1 MVPTADNLNN
11 NELTIRHLTDGFSY
25 IVFDNNCNTFV
36 PADVFQE
43 KDKRKYLDLLGLT
56 EKDSVVCADFI
67 ELADAYNVY
76 AISKKDFEAAK
87 NLPEKLEIRHSS
99 TVLVEDLVKD
109 NLERTDDSRVY
120 LNVKNQIFEMIVLK
134 GAKLLFDNHF
144 RFKTKEDFLY
154 FLLFSVEQ
162 LHLDAGS
169 VPVYFLGMIEE
180 KSAITEIVSRYFR
193 DIRFM
198 SKDYLNKPTTC
209 E

>member
-1 MVPTADNLNN
+1 MVPPTDNLNN

-25 IVFDNNCNTFV
+25 VLV
-36 PADVFQE
+36 PAALYQE
-43 KDKRKYLDLLGLT
+43 KNKEKYLDFLGIK
-56 EKDSVVCADFI
+56 EENSVVCVDYI

-76 AISKKDFEAAK
+76 CMPKPVDKDFRHPTSV
-87 NLPEKLEIRHSS
+87 LLESLI
-99 TVLVEDLVKD
+99 KD
-109 NLERTDDSRVY
+109 NLERTDDARVY
-120 LNVKNQIFEMIVLK
+120 LNVKDQCFEMIVLK

-198 SKDYLNKPTTC
+198 SKDYLNKSTTC

>member
-1 MVPTADNLNN
+1 MVPPADNLNN

-25 IVFDNNCNTFV
+25 IVFDNNSNTFV
-36 PADVFQE
+36 PAEVFQE

-67 ELADAYNVY
+67 EHADAYNVY
-76 AISKKDFEAAK
+76 TVSKKEFEAAK
-87 NLPEKLEIRHSS
+87 NHPEKLEIRHSS
-99 TVLVEDLVKD
+99 TVLVEDLIKD
-109 NLERTDDSRVY
+109 NLERTDDFRVY
-120 LNVKNQIFEMIVLK
+120 LNVKNQCFEMIVLK

-169 VPVYFLGMIEE
+169 VPVYFLGLIEE

>member
-1 MVPTADNLNN
+1 MVPPTDNLNN

-25 IVFDNNCNTFV
+25 VLV
-36 PADVFQE
+36 PAALYQE
-43 KDKRKYLDLLGLT
+43 KNKEKYLDFLGIK
-56 EKDSVVCADFI
+56 EENSVVCVDYI

-76 AISKKDFEAAK
+76 CMPKPVDKDFRHPTSV
-87 NLPEKLEIRHSS
+87 LLESLI
-99 TVLVEDLVKD
+99 KD
-109 NLERTDDSRVY
+109 NLERTDDARIY
-120 LNVKNQIFEMIVLK
+120 LNVKNQCFEMIVLK
-134 GAKLLFDNHF
+134 EAKLLFYNYF

-169 VPVYFLGMIEE
+169 IPVYFLGMIED
-180 KSAITEIVSRYFR
+180 KSAITDIVSRYFR

-198 SKDYLNKPTTC
+198 NKDLNKSTTC

>member
-1 MVPTADNLNN
+1 MVPPTDNLNN

-25 IVFDNNCNTFV
+25 VLV
-36 PADVFQE
+36 PAALYQE
-43 KDKRKYLDLLGLT
+43 KNKEKYLDFLGIK
-56 EKDSVVCADFI
+56 EENSVVCVDYI

-76 AISKKDFEAAK
+76 CMPKPVDKDFRHPTSV
-87 NLPEKLEIRHSS
+87 LLESLI
-99 TVLVEDLVKD
+99 KD
-109 NLERTDDSRVY
+109 NLERTDDARIY
-120 LNVKNQIFEMIVLK
+120 LNVKNQCFEMIVLK
-134 GAKLLFDNHF
+134 EAKLLFYNYF

-169 VPVYFLGMIEE
+169 IPVYFLGMIED

-198 SKDYLNKPTTC
+198 SKDYLNKSTTC

>member
-1 MVPTADNLNN
+1 MVPPTDNLNN

-25 IVFDNNCNTFV
+25 VLV
-36 PADVFQE
+36 PAALYQE
-43 KDKRKYLDLLGLT
+43 KNKEKYLDFLGIK
-56 EKDSVVCADFI
+56 EENSVVCVDYI

-76 AISKKDFEAAK
+76 CMPKPVDKDFRHPTSV
-87 NLPEKLEIRHSS
+87 LLESLI
-99 TVLVEDLVKD
+99 KD
-109 NLERTDDSRVY
+109 NLERTDDARIY
-120 LNVKNQIFEMIVLK
+120 LNVKNQCFEMIVLK
-134 GAKLLFDNHF
+134 EAKLLFYNYF

-169 VPVYFLGMIEE
+169 IPVYFLGMIED

-193 DIRFM
+193 DIRFKN
-198 SKDYLNKPTTC
+198 KDLNNSTTC